1 MLGIYLKMKDN
12 MFFNS
17 QHCTSI
23 RQANR
28 LLNLGLSP
36 ETADMFWLS
45 DTYTDTVIP
54 VCDFRNS
61 GEKEEESSTIPS
73 WSLGRL
79 IELCPRVINSGSE
92 VAKFNLCHDGVRY
105 ECENPNLPGEFWVV
119 KYFEESPDLFENLI
133 SCIEWLVE
141 EGYFKKEYLEDEIK

>member
-61 GEKEEESSTIPS
+61 GGK
-73 WSLGRL
+73 GR
-79 IELCPRVINSGSE
+79 R
-92 VAKFNLCHDGVRY
+92 K
-105 ECENPNLPGEFWVV
+105 
-119 KYFEESPDLFENLI
+119 
-133 SCIEWLVE
+133 
-141 EGYFKKEYLEDEIK
+141 